1 MSETANASHDV
12 RTPRRR
18 VIAGGPLATLLL
30 FAVLGALALAAC
42 SSGSSPNG
50 AASPTGTPKRG
61 GTLTLSYLTE
71 PSSLDPAVAFNL
83 LDVQVEHAMF
93 DGFFRYVAKP
103 GSAGTVLEPDLA
115 TEVPSEAN
123 GGISADGRTF
133 TIHLRKGV
141 SFQAPVN
148 REVTAADFK
157 YSFQRMLH
165 SPLSPGTGFY
175 MGVVGAQ
182 AYYQKKASSVSGFKV
197 VNPLTIQIDLTSPD
211 LSFLHKLAM
220 QFCDVVPR
228 EWVAKWGKAVNR
240 HPLGTGP
247 FAFDHWTS
255 GQEIVLKR
263 NSAYWDKGKPY
274 LDEIDY
280 KLSYEPSTALLKLQA
295 GQLDALGDGVP
306 TADLL
311 RVRTDPKWKSHVYS
325 QPLIATTYLFM
336 NMTKKPFDDI
346 KVRQALSWAVD
357 RDRLVKLQS
366 GQAVSLYQIYPQNLP
381 GSEPD
386 KVYYGYDPAKAKALL
401 AEAGYPDGFKTELAT
416 SNVDPMPKLVQSVQ
430 ADLKAIGVDAEI
442 KTMDRATYY
451 TYTSEADKTAM
462 GTTDWFLDFPDPV
475 DWIVP
480 FFTKA
485 NAVPGGLNASYYV
498 DPWVETATDEA
509 QAMTDAEARLAKYT
523 EIQQHIMEQ
532 APYITLY
539 SPVMTTMCSKN
550 VGGFYLHPVLWFD
563 PLMYW
568 RK

>member
-1 MSETANASHDV
+1 MGV
-12 RTPRRR
+12 RPRIRAR
-18 VIAGGPLATLLL
+18 GIHFALLVLVVLVAAG
-30 FAVLGALALAAC
+30 GALAVAGCGTTPDTAGTDAAT
-42 SSGSSPNG
+42 S
-50 AASPTGTPKRG
+50 AADTPKSG
-61 GTLTLSYLTE
+61 GAITIAFQGE
-71 PSSLDPAVAFNL
+71 PVTLDPAISWDVSGWTVEDSIFNAL
-83 LDVQVEHAMF
+83 Y
-93 DGFFRYVAKP
+93 RYAPKP
-103 GSAGTVLEPDLA
+103 DAAGTELIPDLA
-115 TEVPSEAN
+115 ADMPE
-123 GGISADGRTF
+123 ISADGTTYTIKLRPDAKFAPPVDRT
-133 TIHLRKGV
+133 
-141 SFQAPVN
+141 
-148 REVTAADFK
+148 VTAEDVK
-157 YSFQRMLH
+157 YSFERMMAE
-165 SPLSPGTGFY
+165 PRCPATYFY
-175 MGVVGAQ
+175 TGVVGAQ
-182 AYYQKKASSVSGFKV
+182 DVVDKKAKSISGVTVIDPQTIEFK
-197 VNPLTIQIDLTSPD
+197 LASPD
-211 LSFLHKLAM
+211 LSFLYALSM
-220 QFCDVVPR
+220 EFCDVVPK
-228 EWVAKWGKAVNR
+228 EWVAKWGKNVNR

-247 FAFDHWTS
+247 FYMESWTT
-255 GQEIVLKR
+255 GREIKLLK
-263 NSAYWDKGKPY
+263 NPNYWNADKVY
-274 LDEIDY
+274 LDGVDFAFGVT
-280 KLSYEPSTALLKLQA
+280 PSRALLKLER
-295 GQLDALGDGVP
+295 GEVDILGDNVP
-306 TADLL
+306 PADVA
-311 RVRTDPKWKSHVYS
+311 RVTTDPQWKPYVYS

-336 NMTKKPFDDI
+336 NMTAKPFDDI